1 MLIVDRT
8 CPVSSP
14 VESPLA
20 EEYIGII
27 ALCDDMRD
35 VRRAVICI
43 ICARLRQDMH
53 GPVPVERQERIFQR
67 VQVDCQ
73 AKGVP
78 GERIGVRCPPE
89 AEAGGIVIC
98 YGSRVR
104 TYPVTR
110 PVVIDQMHFP
120 DLIPSREELPEN
132 EEHVVRDLRVHDHL
146 SDLDPAVEIVMHH
159 M

>member
-20 EEYIGII
+20 EENIGII

-89 AEAGGIVIC
+89 AEAGCIVIC

-120 DLIPSREELPEN
+120 DLISPRKELPEN
-132 EEHVVRDLRVHDHL
+132 EEHVVRDLCVHDHL
-146 SDLDPAVEIVMHH
+146 SDLDPAVEIVMYH